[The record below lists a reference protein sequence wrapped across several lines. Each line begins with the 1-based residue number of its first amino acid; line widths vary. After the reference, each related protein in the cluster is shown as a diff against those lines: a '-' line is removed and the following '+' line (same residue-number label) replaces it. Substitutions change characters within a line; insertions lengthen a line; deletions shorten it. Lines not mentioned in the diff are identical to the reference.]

1 MIRYALFFAWTSPEL
16 LQTGGKFFKKFK
28 RKYVESGNR
37 LPASESTYELM
48 YMVAIV
54 AEGLVT
60 TRGAFSRGVELSSS
74 AEEGWSPPVTVP
86 TQMRHSIKLA
96 KFEQK
101 WTNAS
106 DSLGKISHLFC
117 LPCFFFLDFINCT
130 DSRGHEE
137 SDPCVAK
144 WLLNFLSRLA
154 GSQRPV
160 YKIR

>member
-1 MIRYALFFAWTSPEL
+1 MLCSSHEHRPNSFKQGENFSKNLNVSMLKVEIVCRRPSRHMNSYTLSQSSPKDWLLPEEPLVVALNS
-16 LQTGGKFFKKFK
+16 Q
-28 RKYVESGNR
+28 
-37 LPASESTYELM
+37 
-48 YMVAIV
+48 
-54 AEGLVT
+54 
-60 TRGAFSRGVELSSS
+60 SS

-144 WLLNFLSRLA
+144 WLLDFLSRLA